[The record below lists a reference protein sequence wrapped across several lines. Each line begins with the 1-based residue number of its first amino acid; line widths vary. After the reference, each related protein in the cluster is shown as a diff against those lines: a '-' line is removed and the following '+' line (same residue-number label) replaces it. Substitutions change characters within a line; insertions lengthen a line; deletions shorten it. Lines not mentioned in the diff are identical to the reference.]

1 MQQYM
6 LTGQKNLE
14 TATFGAGCFWGVE
27 EQFRQLPGVSET
39 VVGYTGHAEAVQIKY
54 DPAKIDFEKLLD
66 VFWNGHNPTQYH
78 RQGPDIGSQYR
89 SVIFFNTPEQE
100 IAARKSKEALEKS
113 GQYSKPIA
121 TEIVP
126 VAPFYKAEEYHQKYF
141 LKNGGGSCHI

>member
-1 MQQYM
+1 MC
-6 LTGQKNLE
+6 G
-14 TATFGAGCFWGVE
+14 GD
-27 EQFRQLPGVSET
+27 
-39 VVGYTGHAEAVQIKY
+39 TGHAEAVQIKY